1 MNKTIIKP
9 LNMIKNNKHRDKI
22 MKKKQ
27 YINNKK

>member
-9 LNMIKNNKHRDKI
+9 LNMTKNNKHRDKI